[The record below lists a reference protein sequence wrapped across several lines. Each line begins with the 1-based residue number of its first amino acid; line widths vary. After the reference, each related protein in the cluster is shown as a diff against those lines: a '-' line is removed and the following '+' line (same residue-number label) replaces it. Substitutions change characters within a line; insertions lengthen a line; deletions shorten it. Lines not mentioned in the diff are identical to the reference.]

1 MQKIFFIIGLIL
13 SPAIF
18 AASNIEVGYGAGTLE
33 GESVN
38 STHIHYAYDPGSK
51 LFSILGGN
59 IGYSFGLRVTNY
71 TSDLF
76 QAAGEKTEFL
86 EDVNILS
93 QNIFGEIY
101 YRNSNLKLGFNI
113 DLFGMTSSSSSKIEG
128 SSQEID
134 NETTNIFLWAEN
146 DKGTL
151 NSQFFAAYYF
161 NTFYIKAGLS
171 HSLITFEDTGLSGD
185 KNRQRF
191 FDLGFIALGYSF

>member
-1 MQKIFFIIGLIL
+1 MLKIGFFIVFII
-13 SPAIF
+13 SQTVS
-18 AASNIEVGYGAGTLE
+18 AASNIEIGYGSGELE
-33 GESVN
+33 GQSVH
-38 STHIHYAYDPGSK
+38 STHIHYSYDPESK
-51 LFSILGGN
+51 LFSVFRGD

-71 TSDLF
+71 TSNLF
-76 QAAGEKTEFL
+76 QASDIETEFL

-101 YRNSNLKLGFNI
+101 YRNNNLKLGFNI
-113 DLFGMTSSSSSKIEG
+113 DLFGISNSSSSKIKE
-128 SSQEID
+128 SSQKIK

-151 NSQFFAAYYF
+151 NSQFFAAYYLS
-161 NTFYIKAGLS
+161 TIYVKAGLS

-191 FDLGFIALGYSF
+191 FDLGFLALGYNF